1 MVSLSGFAANGWHGL
16 QTILDNSRSS
26 YAQLLAASS
35 LLKVVTEQS
44 LRCVTAS
51 PHRIWNRPH
60 AAAAAAAQAFH
71 IHLQLVRSRG
81 HSRGKQAPPTQL
93 VQSAT

>member
-1 MVSLSGFAANGWHGL
+1 MVSFSVFAANGWHGL

-60 AAAAAAAQAFH
+60 MLLLLLLLHRLSTSIF
-71 IHLQLVRSRG
+71 S
-81 HSRGKQAPPTQL
+81 
-93 VQSAT
+93 